1 MPLDARVMDLARGKN
16 FAALTTLMPNGH
28 PQTQVMWVDVDDDGE
43 HLVINTE
50 PHRQKFKNMAR
61 DPRVTVTIIDAANP
75 YSYAEVRGEVVDTIE
90 GQEARDHIDALS
102 MKYGGKPYD
111 ASAIETERI
120 IVKIK
125 PLKST
130 AR

>member
-1 MPLDARVMDLARGKN
+1 MPLDARVVDLARGKN

-28 PQTQVMWVDVDDDGE
+28 PQTHVMWVDVDDDGE

-61 DPRVTVTIIDAANP
+61 DPRVTVTVIDAANP
-75 YSYAEVRGEVVDTIE
+75 YSYAEVRGEVVDTVE
-90 GQEARDHIDALS
+90 GQEARDHIDTLS
-102 MKYGGKPYD
+102 MKYGGRPYD

-125 PLKST
+125 PLEST